1 MSPGALRTE
10 RLVIRPIEPRDA
22 EALAAYR
29 GMPEV
34 CRYVP
39 FEPQSADDVSRRIR
53 ETWNRDTA
61 DGGNRQFVVEV
72 DRHVIGDV
80 VLFWHG
86 ESRDVAEIGWMLHP
100 GLGSRGFATE
110 AARAVLAFGF
120 WDLGIRR
127 VTALLD
133 ERNVASARVAE
144 KLGMRL
150 EARHVEAAVFKG
162 ELSTELIYAIVA
174 REFEA

>member
-1 MSPGALRTE
+1 VTGGVLRTE
-10 RLVIRPIEPRDA
+10 RLVIRPIEARDA

-29 GMPEV
+29 GLPEV

-39 FEPQSADDVSRRIR
+39 FEPQDVAAVERRIR
-53 ETWNRDTA
+53 EQWNRDTP
-61 DGGNRQFVVEV
+61 DGGNRQFVAEL
-72 DRHVIGDV
+72 DGRVIGDI

-86 ESRDVAEIGWMLHP
+86 ESRDVAEIGWMMNP
-100 GLGSRGFATE
+100 DAGGRGFATE

-120 WDLGIRR
+120 RELGIRR

-133 ERNVASARVAE
+133 ELNVASARVAE

-150 EARHVEAAVFKG
+150 EARHVEATIFKG
-162 ELSTELIYAIVA
+162 ELSTELIYALLA